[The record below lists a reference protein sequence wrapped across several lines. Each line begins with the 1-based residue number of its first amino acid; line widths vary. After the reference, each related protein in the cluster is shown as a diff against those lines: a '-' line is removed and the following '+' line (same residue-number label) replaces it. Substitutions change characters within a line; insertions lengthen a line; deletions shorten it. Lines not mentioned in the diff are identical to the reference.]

1 MKNISITIILWFLS
15 FSFSF
20 SNGIGIIDGTN
31 GVYLKTISTNTVVNV
46 RDQIAITTTTQILIN
61 TTATDVNFKYGY
73 PLNEDA
79 NPIKLRWKYNNN
91 WNEATISSLPQDNSI
106 PGGGSSGSGTTEQS
120 LQDFLGSNPLFFTPN
135 DTIGIDSTI
144 TLEITYVELLP
155 YFLGKVTYH
164 HSNNISALQSEI
176 IDNQTMSFF
185 LESEKEVLNIE
196 LLDLN
201 FNSEIIAN
209 TTVLT
214 FERTESI
221 GDFNFTVEYELSSEA
236 LGVISLSTMIPDSL
250 FNCDSL
256 GTGYF
261 AFIVEPESNV
271 DTEVIEKNFS
281 LIIDRSGSMSGD
293 KIIQAKDA
301 ATYIVQ
307 NLNFG
312 DFFNIIDF
320 SSDVTSLSEN
330 LLEYNIEN
338 EALALAYIDNIEAG
352 GSTNISESLIT
363 SINQF
368 AVVDESKA
376 NIIIFC
382 TDGNATAGEQSTN
395 GILDLVKDEVN
406 STEKN
411 VFLFTIGIGEDLDQ
425 GLLTLLARENDGIV
439 QFVEPSTLQEDLVNF
454 FLSINNPVLLNT
466 SITFS
471 PDVIKEIYPF
481 PYPNLYKGQQ
491 LVLSGRYENASDLEV
506 VLEGQA
512 FNVPVNFNFPISL
525 ADSTNNNLSFLPKL
539 WAKQKL
545 DALSLD
551 FYLADSQVVQ
561 DSISSLIDSL
571 SSCYG
576 VIAVEF
582 SSFDDTTTEVDN
594 LLETIDATSVT
605 YYPNPITNSVTIDFK
620 DRVTDSQN
628 AYVRILNSKLQ
639 ELIQLDARIHNGKIL
654 IRNLEFL
661 QSGIYFVIIS
671 IESKQYI
678 VKIVK

>member
-439 QFVEPSTLQEDLVNF
+439 QFVKPSTLQEDLVNF